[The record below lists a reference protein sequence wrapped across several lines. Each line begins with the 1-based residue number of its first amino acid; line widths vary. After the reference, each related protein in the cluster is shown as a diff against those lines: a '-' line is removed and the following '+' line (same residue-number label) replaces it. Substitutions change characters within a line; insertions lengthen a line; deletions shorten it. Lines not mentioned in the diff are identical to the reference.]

1 MSNEMLHKLVFSL
14 KRNYWKPVIWIVWVF
29 LARNFVY
36 CKRVHDSLFVADL
49 NDFFKPQPLLKHPP
63 PPPPSNKPHSQ
74 ISCAS
79 QQIKTCRKRLTLMNV
94 SPMILLF
101 SSGSVVTFKVFV
113 TCFLTGDWSFLPDIT
128 VVLL

>member
-14 KRNYWKPVIWIVWVF
+14 MRNYWKPVIWIVWVF
-29 LARNFVY
+29 LARNSVY
-36 CKRVHDSLFVADL
+36 CKRVHDSLDL
-49 NDFFKPQPLLKHPP
+49 NDCFKPQPLLKHPP
-63 PPPPSNKPHSQ
+63 PPPHTPSNILQSQ
-74 ISCAS
+74 ISWAS

-94 SPMILLF
+94 SPIILLF
-101 SSGSVVTFKVFV
+101 SSGSVVTFRVFV